1 MRKTLRHLRTGLL
14 LALLLVTFSQ
24 AARASV
30 WQYSVA
36 MEPGTDRRAFLWV
49 PEHSRHIKGVLLGL
63 QNMLELDMFEDPEIR
78 KACADADLAIVWISP
93 GAFPGDVTPKPQPE
107 LRFEPATDAYHGV
120 QKVLHDLAVESGFA
134 ELDNAPMIV
143 TGHSAASPFVWGMGA
158 VAPDRVMAL
167 LPYKG
172 YTVGLV
178 PSGIPTLYVSQE
190 WAEWGAAWGEVWRKE
205 FRNGIGLRERNAQ
218 FLFGDFADLGSGH
231 FDWHHDSATVIGMFL
246 RKAVQYRLT
255 KGTPTGKLHAMQAS
269 DGVLVDPNTLGTTA
283 FKALPYQQW
292 TGDPRK
298 AFWFFDRE
306 MAQTVQDYMLARLS
320 KKPSAIDFIVDGRPA
335 PLLTNGFAV
344 IKPEFLADGVSFAV
358 HADYLDKSPSAT
370 LFGGDALEHGNAP
383 ITYRVSS
390 GALEQTGPN
399 TFRVA
404 ARRGGMKRQGQPWE
418 PWVMAYTPGDAAFR
432 SADKPAHILV
442 DITRTTGSEQQLHF
456 APLKDVQVGNTLI
469 PLKATA
475 TSGLPVQ
482 FFVISGPVE
491 LDGNALRLRELPAG
505 AHFPIHVVIGAYQ
518 WGRDGAE
525 PVQSA
530 GPVMQEFQL
539 TK

>member
-1 MRKTLRHLRTGLL
+1 LRHLRTGLL
-14 LALLLVTFSQ
+14 LALLLSTFSP
-24 AARASV
+24 AVKATV

-36 MEPGTDRRAFLWV
+36 MEPETDRRAFLWV
-49 PEHSRHIKGVLLGL
+49 PKRSRHIKGVLLGL

-93 GAFPGDVTPKPQPE
+93 GAFPGIVTPKPQPE
-107 LRFEPATDAYHGV
+107 LSFTPTMDAYRGV
-120 QKVLHDLAVESGFA
+120 QKVLHDLAAESGFA

-158 VAPDRVMAL
+158 VAPDRVMGL

-172 YTVGLV
+172 YTVGLA
-178 PSGIPTLYVSQE
+178 PRGIPIMYVSQE
-190 WAEWGAAWGEVWRKE
+190 WAEWGAFWGEVWRKE
-205 FRNGIGLRERNAQ
+205 FRNGIGLRERDAQ
-218 FLFGDFADLGSGH
+218 CLFGDFADLGSGH
-231 FDWHHDSATVIGMFL
+231 FDWHPDSAAVIGMFL
-246 RKAVQYRLT
+246 RKVVRYRLP
-255 KGTPTGKLHAMQAS
+255 KGAPPGGLHPMRAS
-269 DGVLVDPNTLGTTA
+269 DGVLVDPNTLGTAA

-292 TGDPRK
+292 TGDPQK
-298 AFWFFDRE
+298 AFWFFDLE
-306 MAQTVQDYMLARLS
+306 MARTVQDYMLARLS
-320 KKPSAIDFIVDGRPA
+320 KKPSAINFIVDGKPA

-344 IKPEFLADGVSFAV
+344 IKPEFLADGVSFTV
-358 HADYLDKSPSAT
+358 HADYLDRSPSAT
-370 LFGGDALEHGNAP
+370 LFGGNALEHGNAP

-390 GALEQTGPN
+390 GALEQTGPDR
-399 TFRVA
+399 FRVA

-418 PWVMAYTPGDAAFR
+418 PWVMAYTPGDVAFR

-442 DITRTTGSEQQLHF
+442 DITRTTGAEQQLHF
-456 APLKDVQVGNTLI
+456 APLKNARVGSASI
-469 PLKATA
+469 PLEATA

-482 FFVISGPVE
+482 FFVVSGPVE
-491 LDGNALRLRELPAG
+491 IDGNALRLRELPVN
-505 AHFPIHVVIGAYQ
+505 AHFPIRVVIGAYQ
-518 WGRDGAE
+518 WGRDGAQ